1 MNHSCLSGIDWQ
13 VWVQAMAGGTLWL
26 LTNTFVIYLATQWAR
41 VLKAYQR
48 PNLGLS
54 TNQHIY
60 YYRLLFTVPTDK
72 TMISRQ
78 ATYIKYCGT
87 TIQRN
92 DLFVVFLRTWL
103 HTSFF
108 SDYEFNIKNLTLRNS
123 CLRFL
128 SDIVCSVAR
137 GQSKLGLD
145 PSNWMT
151 GMGYSRPWH
160 LERHTVTADIQCY
173 TSFTVGSEK
182 DSSGRSFTFDKTVL
196 SVNVGRF
203 VSVNKGL

>member
-72 TMISRQ
+72 TVISRQ

-203 VSVNKGL
+203 VSAYKGL

>member
-72 TMISRQ
+72 TVISRQ

-108 SDYEFNIKNLTLRNS
+108 LTTGLISKIWLCAIHVCVFR
-123 CLRFL
+123 

-137 GQSKLGLD
+137 GQSKLVLD

-173 TSFTVGSEK
+173 ASFTVGSEK

-203 VSVNKGL
+203 VSAYKGL

>member
-26 LTNTFVIYLATQWAR
+26 LTNTFVIYLATQWVR

-92 DLFVVFLRTWL
+92 DLFVVFLRT
-103 HTSFF
+103 
-108 SDYEFNIKNLTLRNS
+108 YEFNIKNLTLRNS

-128 SDIVCSVAR
+128 ADIVCSVAR
-137 GQSKLGLD
+137 GQSKLVLD

-203 VSVNKGL
+203 VSANRGL

>member
-137 GQSKLGLD
+137 GQSKLVLD

-173 TSFTVGSEK
+173 ASFTVGSEK

>member
-13 VWVQAMAGGTLWL
+13 VWVQAMAEGTLWL

-203 VSVNKGL
+203 VSANKGL